1 MSWSTNGFA
10 PRGAAAEPPD
20 SPFVRSARVRPAR
33 GPWAPPAW
41 PLLVEDAPTGDA
53 AGGARMPSRPD
64 TLQVPPLVFGEAD
77 IARVAAAAADRAAR
91 RTRAEL
97 ERGLEAKRAE
107 ALDRAA
113 SSLAG
118 ILASRRREAAGARDQ
133 VVALAAVIAGT
144 VATDRRD
151 VAEAVGAA
159 LDALPGA
166 PKVRVSVDDF
176 AAAPLRASL
185 PGIAARAGFAGGVE
199 IVADPRLTSG
209 AVGVVGAGGWLEHD
223 PARVRERV
231 AAALAAHRPTGT
243 TADEPSTEPTHA
255 RPENGDAHDHR

>member
-1 MSWSTNGFA
+1 MSWSTDSFA
-10 PRGAAAEPPD
+10 PRGAAAEPPY
-20 SPFVRSARVRPAR
+20 SLFVPSARARPAR
-33 GPWAPPAW
+33 GSWAPPAW
-41 PLLVEDAPTGDA
+41 PVLVENAPTGDA
-53 AGGARMPSRPD
+53 AGVARTPPRPD
-64 TLQVPPLVFGEAD
+64 ARPVPPLVFGEAD

-97 ERGLEAKRAE
+97 ARGLEAKRAE

-118 ILASRRREAAGARDQ
+118 ILASRQHEATDARDQ
-133 VVALAAVIAGT
+133 VIALAAVIAGT

-166 PKVRVSVDDF
+166 PTVRVSVDGL

-185 PGIAARAGFAGGVE
+185 PEIAARASFAGGIE
-199 IVADPRLTSG
+199 IVADSRLTPG
-209 AVGVVGAGGWLEHD
+209 AVQVVGAGGWLEHD

-231 AAALAAHRPTGT
+231 AAALAAHRPTDT
-243 TADEPSTEPTHA
+243 TADEPSTEPAHA
-255 RPENGDAHDHR
+255 PPGNGDAHDDR